1 MKAGTC
7 YDISH
12 YCSNQF
18 STDVEDRLSNL
29 RHRHHSCFLSNFDCV
44 WSIFVCGYWNK
55 AVFRRVARPASWEG
69 SHRWIAPWMVG
80 GRFTFT
86 FSRPHSLSAAALCF
100 ICRFQFYISHGKIQ
114 NLGKILSPW
123 IEITIG
129 PKEGVSTCPSLKQR
143 NVDASFKQMVLLGR
157 KRCCLLAV
165 ICRPVDMPENF
176 HLATYQLF
184 YRRHWTQ
191 ESIALGCTTKQG
203 VEVGRYWLG
212 GGANAHACIQHVLHL
227 THFR

>member
-1 MKAGTC
+1 MLKTAFQIFVTV
-7 YDISH
+7 IIL
-12 YCSNQF
+12 
-18 STDVEDRLSNL
+18 V
-29 RHRHHSCFLSNFDCV
+29 SCPILIVFDLFLSVDTGTKQFFDGLPGPPAGREATGELRRG
-44 WSIFVCGYWNK
+44 WS
-55 AVFRRVARPASWEG
+55 
-69 SHRWIAPWMVG
+69 G

>member
-1 MKAGTC
+1 M
-7 YDISH
+7 
-12 YCSNQF
+12 
-18 STDVEDRLSNL
+18 
-29 RHRHHSCFLSNFDCV
+29 
-44 WSIFVCGYWNK
+44 
-55 AVFRRVARPASWEG
+55 
-69 SHRWIAPWMVG
+69 
-80 GRFTFT
+80 
-86 FSRPHSLSAAALCF
+86 
-100 ICRFQFYISHGKIQ
+100 
-114 NLGKILSPW
+114 
-123 IEITIG
+123 
-129 PKEGVSTCPSLKQR
+129 STCPSLKQR

-212 GGANAHACIQHVLHL
+212 GGANAHACLPHVRPNYLKKL
-227 THFR
+227 TKLILESKKSCNLPQNSNFRTFLRKVNFFTDKYICALSPCPNTYQ